1 MNFRAFIRRHKLHV
15 ILVAIVIIF
24 VAAALYLIA
33 QDVYHGR
40 DPIDGIN
47 EERSYIP
54 VTGQDY
60 SLNYEQ
66 ENAYL
71 EEEQQRAE
79 VIEEKIRQQAARDAV
94 EESREAQYET
104 VPATDRDENES
115 DSQGNENSNRD
126 DENQDNESGN
136 QGSEPTDEEESNG
149 TGGGSGAGEG
159 EGGENTGGDQDI
171 SKLPVIICSLAD
183 DQTVDG
189 TFLSFTV
196 RATSY
201 KNVQLGA
208 FDISVTV
215 NGSKIYS
222 SGNQN
227 GTVSY
232 RTSQS
237 LRDGQNEVVIQATD
251 DEGNTATKRYTVV
264 VNSDQQQKEGGI
276 IRVTLRAD
284 VLGLGVIFDEK
295 VVFYE
300 GENLPY
306 VVDRAFK
313 QAGITYSYTG
323 SFDYG
328 FYLQRIYKTSITD
341 GYVIPGPILDKLE
354 DENASWVGYEK
365 DSLGEKDFYY
375 WSGWIYRL
383 DGYFPDGFS
392 AMPAEDGSEI
402 EILFTLNNG
411 NEYDGT
417 WFNGDWQT

>member
-1 MNFRAFIRRHKLHV
+1 MNFRDIIHKYRVPV
-15 ILVAIVIIF
+15 ILAAVVLIF
-24 VAAALYLIA
+24 TAAACYLIA
-33 QDVYHGR
+33 QEEDHGR
-40 DPIDGIN
+40 NPIDGIN
-47 EERSYIP
+47 ENRSYIP

-71 EEEQQRAE
+71 EEEQRRAE
-79 VIEEKIRQQAARDAV
+79 AIEEKIQQ
-94 EESREAQYET
+94 Q
-104 VPATDRDENES
+104 TDRTDSQDNSEPQDENNLSE
-115 DSQGNENSNRD
+115 DQGGNH
-126 DENQDNESGN
+126 SGG
-136 QGSEPTDEEESNG
+136 QGSGSADEGGGNG

-159 EGGENTGGDQDI
+159 EDGENIGGDQDI
-171 SKLPVIICSLAD
+171 SRLPVIICSLTD
-183 DQTVDG
+183 GQTIDG
-189 TFLSFTV
+189 AFLSFTV

-222 SGNQN
+222 SGNQD

-237 LRDGQNEVVIQATD
+237 LRDGQNEVTIQATD
-251 DEGNTATKRYTVV
+251 DKGYTATKTYTVV
-264 VNSDQQQKEGGI
+264 VNSDQQQKEGGTM
-276 IRVTLRAD
+276 RVTLRAD
-284 VLGLGVIFDEK
+284 VLSLGVIFDET

-313 QAGITYSYTG
+313 QAGIVYSYSGT
-323 SFDYG
+323 FDYG
-328 FYLQRIYKTSITD
+328 FYLQRIYKTGVTD

-354 DENASWVGYEK
+354 EENASWVGYEK

-375 WSGWIYRL
+375 WSGWVYRL

-392 AMPAEDGSEI
+392 AIPAEDGSEI

-417 WFNGDWQT
+417 WFYGDWPA

>member
-1 MNFRAFIRRHKLHV
+1 MNFRDIIHKYRVPV
-15 ILVAIVIIF
+15 ILAAVVLIF
-24 VAAALYLIA
+24 TAAACYLIA
-33 QDVYHGR
+33 QEEDHGR
-40 DPIDGIN
+40 NPIDGIN
-47 EERSYIP
+47 ENRSYIP

-71 EEEQQRAE
+71 EEEQRRAE
-79 VIEEKIRQQAARDAV
+79 AIEEKIQQ
-94 EESREAQYET
+94 Q
-104 VPATDRDENES
+104 TDRTDSQDNSEPQDENNLSE
-115 DSQGNENSNRD
+115 DQGGNH
-126 DENQDNESGN
+126 SGG
-136 QGSEPTDEEESNG
+136 QGSGSADEGGGNG

-159 EGGENTGGDQDI
+159 EDGENIGGDQDI
-171 SKLPVIICSLAD
+171 SRLPVIICSLTD
-183 DQTVDG
+183 GQTIDG
-189 TFLSFTV
+189 AFLSFTV

-222 SGNQN
+222 SGNQD

-237 LRDGQNEVVIQATD
+237 LRDGQNEVTIQATD
-251 DEGNTATKRYTVV
+251 DEGYTATKTYTVV
-264 VNSDQQQKEGGI
+264 VNSDQQQKEGGTM
-276 IRVTLRAD
+276 RVTLRAD
-284 VLGLGVIFDEK
+284 VLSLGVIFDET

-313 QAGITYSYTG
+313 QAGIVYSYSGT
-323 SFDYG
+323 FDYG
-328 FYLQRIYKTSITD
+328 FYLQRIYKTGVTD

-354 DENASWVGYEK
+354 EENASWVGYEK

-375 WSGWIYRL
+375 WSGWVYRL

-392 AMPAEDGSEI
+392 AIPAEDGSEI

-417 WFNGDWQT
+417 WFNGDWKT

>member
-1 MNFRAFIRRHKLHV
+1 MNFRAFIHKYRV
-15 ILVAIVIIF
+15 PAILAAVVLIF
-24 VAAALYLIA
+24 AAAACYLIA
-33 QDVYHGR
+33 QEEDHGR

-47 EERSYIP
+47 GNRSYIP
-54 VTGQDY
+54 VTGQGY

-79 VIEEKIRQQAARDAV
+79 AIEEKMQQQADR
-94 EESREAQYET
+94 
-104 VPATDRDENES
+104 TDSQDNSEPQDENNLSE
-115 DSQGNENSNRD
+115 DQGGNH
-126 DENQDNESGN
+126 SGG
-136 QGSEPTDEEESNG
+136 QGSGSADEGGGNG

-159 EGGENTGGDQDI
+159 EDGENTGGDQDI
-171 SKLPVIICSLAD
+171 SKLPVIVCSLTEG
-183 DQTVDG
+183 QIVEG
-189 TFLSFTV
+189 NFLSFTV

-222 SGNQN
+222 SGNQD

-237 LRDGQNEVVIQATD
+237 LRDGQNEVTIQATD
-251 DEGNTATKRYTVV
+251 DEGYTATKTYTVV
-264 VNSDQQQKEGGI
+264 VNSEQQQKEGGTM
-276 IRVTLRAD
+276 RVTLRAD
-284 VLGLGVIFDEK
+284 VLSLGVIFDET

-313 QAGITYSYTG
+313 QAGIVYSYSGT
-323 SFDYG
+323 FDYG
-328 FYLQRIYKTSITD
+328 FYLQRIYKTGVTD

-354 DENASWVGYEK
+354 EENASWVGYEK

-375 WSGWIYRL
+375 WSGWVYRL

-392 AMPAEDGSEI
+392 AIPAEDGSEI

-417 WFNGDWQT
+417 WFNGDWKT

>member
-1 MNFRAFIRRHKLHV
+1 MNFRDIIHKYRVPV
-15 ILVAIVIIF
+15 ILAAVVLIF
-24 VAAALYLIA
+24 TAAACYLIA
-33 QDVYHGR
+33 QEEDHGR
-40 DPIDGIN
+40 NPIDGIN
-47 EERSYIP
+47 ENRSYIP

-71 EEEQQRAE
+71 EEEQRRAE
-79 VIEEKIRQQAARDAV
+79 AIEEKIQQ
-94 EESREAQYET
+94 Q
-104 VPATDRDENES
+104 TDRTDSQDNSEPQDENNLSE
-115 DSQGNENSNRD
+115 DQGGNH
-126 DENQDNESGN
+126 SGG
-136 QGSEPTDEEESNG
+136 QGSGSADEGGGNG

-159 EGGENTGGDQDI
+159 EDGENIGGDQDI
-171 SKLPVIICSLAD
+171 SRLPVIICSLTD
-183 DQTVDG
+183 GQTIDG
-189 TFLSFTV
+189 AFLSFTV

-222 SGNQN
+222 SGNQD

-237 LRDGQNEVVIQATD
+237 LRDGQNEVTIQATD
-251 DEGNTATKRYTVV
+251 DEGYTATKTYTVV
-264 VNSDQQQKEGGI
+264 VNSDQQQKEGGTM
-276 IRVTLRAD
+276 RVTLRAD
-284 VLGLGVIFDEK
+284 VLSLGVIFDET

-313 QAGITYSYTG
+313 QAGIVYSYSGT
-323 SFDYG
+323 FDYG
-328 FYLQRIYKTSITD
+328 FYLQRIYKTGVTD

-354 DENASWVGYEK
+354 EENASWVGYEK

-375 WSGWIYRL
+375 WSGWVYRL

-392 AMPAEDGSEI
+392 AIPAEDGSEI

-417 WFNGDWQT
+417 WFYGDWPA

>member
-1 MNFRAFIRRHKLHV
+1 MNFRDIIHKYRVPV
-15 ILVAIVIIF
+15 ILAAVVLIFTAVAC
-24 VAAALYLIA
+24 YLIA
-33 QDVYHGR
+33 QEEDHGR

-47 EERSYIP
+47 ENRSYIP

-71 EEEQQRAE
+71 EEEQRRAE
-79 VIEEKIRQQAARDAV
+79 AIEEKIQQQPDR
-94 EESREAQYET
+94 
-104 VPATDRDENES
+104 TDSQDNSEPQDENNLSE
-115 DSQGNENSNRD
+115 DQGGNH
-126 DENQDNESGN
+126 SGG
-136 QGSEPTDEEESNG
+136 QGSGSADEGGGNG

-159 EGGENTGGDQDI
+159 EDGENIGGDQDI
-171 SKLPVIICSLAD
+171 SRLPVIICSLTD
-183 DQTVDG
+183 GQTIDG
-189 TFLSFTV
+189 AFLSFTV

-222 SGNQN
+222 SGNQD

-237 LRDGQNEVVIQATD
+237 LRDGQNEVTIQATD
-251 DEGNTATKRYTVV
+251 DEGYTATKTYTVV
-264 VNSDQQQKEGGI
+264 VNSDQQQKEGGTM
-276 IRVTLRAD
+276 RVTLRAD
-284 VLGLGVIFDEK
+284 VLSLGVIFDET

-313 QAGITYSYTG
+313 QAGIVYSYSGT
-323 SFDYG
+323 FDYG
-328 FYLQRIYKTSITD
+328 FYLQRIYKTGVTD

-354 DENASWVGYEK
+354 EENASWVGYEK

-375 WSGWIYRL
+375 WSGWVYRL

-392 AMPAEDGSEI
+392 AIPAEDGSEI

-417 WFNGDWQT
+417 WFNGDWKT

>member
-1 MNFRAFIRRHKLHV
+1 MNFRDIIHKYRVPV
-15 ILVAIVIIF
+15 ILAAVVLIF
-24 VAAALYLIA
+24 TAAACYLIA
-33 QDVYHGR
+33 QEEDHGR
-40 DPIDGIN
+40 NPIDGIN
-47 EERSYIP
+47 ENRSYIP

-71 EEEQQRAE
+71 EEEQRRAE
-79 VIEEKIRQQAARDAV
+79 AIEEKIQQ
-94 EESREAQYET
+94 Q
-104 VPATDRDENES
+104 TDRTDSQDNSEPQDENNLSE
-115 DSQGNENSNRD
+115 DQGGNH
-126 DENQDNESGN
+126 SGG
-136 QGSEPTDEEESNG
+136 QGSGSADEGGGNG

-159 EGGENTGGDQDI
+159 EDGENIGGDQDI
-171 SKLPVIICSLAD
+171 SRLPVIICSLTD
-183 DQTVDG
+183 GQTIDG
-189 TFLSFTV
+189 AFLSFTV

-222 SGNQN
+222 SGNQD

-237 LRDGQNEVVIQATD
+237 LRDGQNEVTIQATD
-251 DEGNTATKRYTVV
+251 DEGYTATKTYTVV
-264 VNSDQQQKEGGI
+264 VNSDQQQKEGGTM
-276 IRVTLRAD
+276 RVTLRAD
-284 VLGLGVIFDEK
+284 VLSLGVIFDET

-313 QAGITYSYTG
+313 QAGIVYSYSGT
-323 SFDYG
+323 FDYG
-328 FYLQRIYKTSITD
+328 FYLQRIYKTGVTD

-354 DENASWVGYEK
+354 EENASWVGYEK

-375 WSGWIYRL
+375 WSGWVYRL

-392 AMPAEDGSEI
+392 AIPAEDGSEI

-417 WFNGDWQT
+417 WFNGDWKTRGKEGKIR

>member
-1 MNFRAFIRRHKLHV
+1 MNFRAFIHKYRV
-15 ILVAIVIIF
+15 PAILAAVVLIF
-24 VAAALYLIA
+24 AAAACSLTA
-33 QDVYHGR
+33 QVEDHGR

-47 EERSYIP
+47 GNRSYIP
-54 VTGQDY
+54 VTGQGY

-71 EEEQQRAE
+71 EEEQRRAE
-79 VIEEKIRQQAARDAV
+79 AIEEKIQQQAD
-94 EESREAQYET
+94 REALQENGNG
-104 VPATDRDENES
+104 PDEAGSSEDQNGNAD
-115 DSQGNENSNRD
+115 DSQGGGPAD
-126 DENQDNESGN
+126 ESG
-136 QGSEPTDEEESNG
+136 GNG
-149 TGGGSGAGEG
+149 AGGGTGAGEG
-159 EGGENTGGDQDI
+159 EDGENTGGDQDI
-171 SKLPVIICSLAD
+171 SRLPVVICSLTD
-183 DQTVDG
+183 GQTIDG
-189 TFLSFTV
+189 AFLSFTV

-208 FDISVTV
+208 FDIAVTV

-227 GTVSY
+227 GTISY

-237 LRDGQNEVVIQATD
+237 LRDGQNEVTIQATD
-251 DEGNTATKRYTVV
+251 DEGYTATKTYTVF
-264 VNSDQQQKEGGI
+264 VNSDQQQKEGGTM
-276 IRVTLRAD
+276 RVTLRAD
-284 VLGLGVIFDEK
+284 VLSLGVIFDET

-313 QAGITYSYTG
+313 QAGITYSYSGT
-323 SFDYG
+323 FDYG
-328 FYLQRIYKTSITD
+328 FYLQRIYKTGVTD

-375 WSGWIYRL
+375 WSGWVYRL

-392 AMPAEDGSEI
+392 VIPAEDGSEI

-417 WFNGDWQT
+417 WFNGDWKT

>member
-1 MNFRAFIRRHKLHV
+1 MNFRAFIHKYKV
-15 ILVAIVIIF
+15 PAILAAVVLIF
-24 VAAALYLIA
+24 AAAACYLIA
-33 QDVYHGR
+33 QEEDHGR

-47 EERSYIP
+47 GNRSYIP
-54 VTGQDY
+54 VTGQGY

-66 ENAYL
+66 ENAYM

-79 VIEEKIRQQAARDAV
+79 AIEEKIQQQPDR
-94 EESREAQYET
+94 
-104 VPATDRDENES
+104 TDSQDNSEPQDENNLSE
-115 DSQGNENSNRD
+115 DQGGNH
-126 DENQDNESGN
+126 SGG
-136 QGSEPTDEEESNG
+136 QGSGSADEGGGNG

-159 EGGENTGGDQDI
+159 EDGENTGGDQDI
-171 SKLPVIICSLAD
+171 SKLPVIVCSLTEG
-183 DQTVDG
+183 QIVEG
-189 TFLSFTV
+189 NFLSFTV

-208 FDISVTV
+208 FDITVTV

-227 GTVSY
+227 GTISY

-237 LRDGQNEVVIQATD
+237 LRDGQNEVTIQATD
-251 DEGNTATKRYTVV
+251 DEGYTATKTYTVI
-264 VNSDQQQKEGGI
+264 VNSDQQQKEGGTM
-276 IRVTLRAD
+276 RVTLRAD
-284 VLGLGVIFDEK
+284 VLSLGVIFDET

-313 QAGITYSYTG
+313 QAGIVYSYSGT
-323 SFDYG
+323 FDYG
-328 FYLQRIYKTSITD
+328 FYLQRIYKTGVTD

-354 DENASWVGYEK
+354 EENASWVGYEK

-375 WSGWIYRL
+375 WSGWVYRL

-392 AMPAEDGSEI
+392 AIPAEDGSEI

-417 WFNGDWQT
+417 WFNGDWKT

>member
-1 MNFRAFIRRHKLHV
+1 MNFRDIIHKYRVPV
-15 ILVAIVIIF
+15 ILAAVVLIFTAVAC
-24 VAAALYLIA
+24 YLIA
-33 QDVYHGR
+33 QEEDHGR
-40 DPIDGIN
+40 NPIDGIN
-47 EERSYIP
+47 ENRSYIP

-79 VIEEKIRQQAARDAV
+79 AIEEKIQQQPDR
-94 EESREAQYET
+94 
-104 VPATDRDENES
+104 TDSQDNSEPQDENNLS
-115 DSQGNENSNRD
+115 KDQGGNH
-126 DENQDNESGN
+126 SGG
-136 QGSEPTDEEESNG
+136 QGSGSADEGGGNG

-159 EGGENTGGDQDI
+159 EDGENIGGDQDI
-171 SKLPVIICSLAD
+171 SRLPVIICSLTD
-183 DQTVDG
+183 GQTIDG
-189 TFLSFTV
+189 AFLSFTV

-222 SGNQN
+222 SGNQD

-237 LRDGQNEVVIQATD
+237 LRDGQNEVTIQATD
-251 DEGNTATKRYTVV
+251 DEGYTATKTYTVV
-264 VNSDQQQKEGGI
+264 VNSDQQQKEGGTM
-276 IRVTLRAD
+276 RVTLRAD
-284 VLGLGVIFDEK
+284 VLSLGVIFDET

-313 QAGITYSYTG
+313 QAGIVYSYSGT
-323 SFDYG
+323 FDYG
-328 FYLQRIYKTSITD
+328 FYLQRIYKTGVTD

-354 DENASWVGYEK
+354 EENASWVGYEK

-375 WSGWIYRL
+375 WSGWVYRL

-392 AMPAEDGSEI
+392 AIPAEDGSEI

-417 WFNGDWQT
+417 WFYGDWPA

>member
-1 MNFRAFIRRHKLHV
+1 M
-15 ILVAIVIIF
+15 
-24 VAAALYLIA
+24 
-33 QDVYHGR
+33 
-40 DPIDGIN
+40 
-47 EERSYIP
+47 
-54 VTGQDY
+54 
-60 SLNYEQ
+60 
-66 ENAYL
+66 
-71 EEEQQRAE
+71 
-79 VIEEKIRQQAARDAV
+79 
-94 EESREAQYET
+94 
-104 VPATDRDENES
+104 
-115 DSQGNENSNRD
+115 
-126 DENQDNESGN
+126 
-136 QGSEPTDEEESNG
+136 
-149 TGGGSGAGEG
+149 
-159 EGGENTGGDQDI
+159 
-171 SKLPVIICSLAD
+171 
-183 DQTVDG
+183 
-189 TFLSFTV
+189 
-196 RATSY
+196 
-201 KNVQLGA
+201 
-208 FDISVTV
+208 
-215 NGSKIYS
+215 
-222 SGNQN
+222 
-227 GTVSY
+227 
-232 RTSQS
+232 
-237 LRDGQNEVVIQATD
+237 VIQATD

>member
-1 MNFRAFIRRHKLHV
+1 MNFRDIIHKYRVPV
-15 ILVAIVIIF
+15 ILAAVVLIFTAVAC
-24 VAAALYLIA
+24 YLTA
-33 QDVYHGR
+33 QEEDHGR
-40 DPIDGIN
+40 NPIDGIN
-47 EERSYIP
+47 ENRSYIP

-71 EEEQQRAE
+71 EEEQRRAE
-79 VIEEKIRQQAARDAV
+79 AIEEKIQQ
-94 EESREAQYET
+94 Q
-104 VPATDRDENES
+104 TDRETAQESSDAHDETGPGDEGGES
-115 DSQGNENSNRD
+115 PDEDGGNN
-126 DENQDNESGN
+126 
-136 QGSEPTDEEESNG
+136 
-149 TGGGSGAGEG
+149 TGGSTGAGEG
-159 EGGENTGGDQDI
+159 ENGENTGGDQDI
-171 SKLPVIICSLAD
+171 SRLPVIICSLTD
-183 DQTVDG
+183 GQTIDG
-189 TFLSFTV
+189 AFLSFTV

-222 SGNQN
+222 SGNQD

-237 LRDGQNEVVIQATD
+237 LRDGQNEVTIQATD
-251 DEGNTATKRYTVV
+251 DEGYTATKTYTVV
-264 VNSDQQQKEGGI
+264 VNSDQQQKEGGTM
-276 IRVTLRAD
+276 RVTLRAD
-284 VLGLGVIFDEK
+284 VLSLGVIFDET

-313 QAGITYSYTG
+313 QAGIVYSYSGT
-323 SFDYG
+323 FDYG
-328 FYLQRIYKTSITD
+328 FYLQRIYKTGVTD

-354 DENASWVGYEK
+354 EENASWVGYEK

-375 WSGWIYRL
+375 WSGWVYRL

-392 AMPAEDGSEI
+392 AIPAEDGSEI

-417 WFNGDWQT
+417 WFNGDWKT

>member
-1 MNFRAFIRRHKLHV
+1 MNFRAFIHKYKV
-15 ILVAIVIIF
+15 PAILAAVVLIF
-24 VAAALYLIA
+24 AAAACYLIA
-33 QDVYHGR
+33 QVEDHGR

-47 EERSYIP
+47 GNRSYIP
-54 VTGQDY
+54 VTGQGY

-79 VIEEKIRQQAARDAV
+79 AIEEKIQQQPDR
-94 EESREAQYET
+94 
-104 VPATDRDENES
+104 TDSQDNSEPQDENNLSE
-115 DSQGNENSNRD
+115 DQGGNH
-126 DENQDNESGN
+126 SGG
-136 QGSEPTDEEESNG
+136 QGSGSADEGGGNG

-159 EGGENTGGDQDI
+159 EDGENTGGDQDI
-171 SKLPVIICSLAD
+171 SKLPVIVCSLTEG
-183 DQTVDG
+183 QIVEG
-189 TFLSFTV
+189 NFLSFTV

-208 FDISVTV
+208 FDITVTV

-227 GTVSY
+227 GTISY

-237 LRDGQNEVVIQATD
+237 LRDGQNEVTIQATD
-251 DEGNTATKRYTVV
+251 DEGYTATKTYTVI
-264 VNSDQQQKEGGI
+264 VNSDQQQKEGGTM
-276 IRVTLRAD
+276 RVTLRAD
-284 VLGLGVIFDEK
+284 VLSLGVIFDET

-313 QAGITYSYTG
+313 QAGIVYSYSGT
-323 SFDYG
+323 FDYG
-328 FYLQRIYKTSITD
+328 FYLQRIYKTGVTD
-341 GYVIPGPILDKLE
+341 GHVIPGPILDKLE
-354 DENASWVGYEK
+354 EENASWVGYEK

-375 WSGWIYRL
+375 WSGWVYRL
-383 DGYFPDGFS
+383 NGYFPDGFS
-392 AMPAEDGSEI
+392 AIPAEDGSEI

-417 WFNGDWQT
+417 WFNGDWKT

>member
-40 DPIDGIN
+40 DPIDGIS

-66 ENAYL
+66 ENAFL

-104 VPATDRDENES
+104 VPATDRNENES
-115 DSQGNENSNRD
+115 NSDSQDSENSNRD
-126 DENQDNESGN
+126 DESDSQDSG
-136 QGSEPTDEEESNG
+136 STDEEGSD

-171 SKLPVIICSLAD
+171 SRLPVIICSLTD
-183 DQTVDG
+183 GQTIDG
-189 TFLSFTV
+189 AFLSFTV

-201 KNVQLGA
+201 KNVPLSA
-208 FDISVTV
+208 FDITVTV

-237 LRDGQNEVVIQATD
+237 LRDGQNEVIIQATD
-251 DEGNTATKRYTVV
+251 DEGYTATKIYTVL
-264 VNSDQQQKEGGI
+264 VNSDQQQKEGGTM
-276 IRVTLRAD
+276 RVTLRAD
-284 VLGLGVIFDEK
+284 VLGLGVIFDET

-313 QAGITYSYTG
+313 QAGITYSYSGT
-323 SFDYG
+323 FDYG
-328 FYLQRIYKTSITD
+328 FYLQRIYKTGVTD
-341 GYVIPGPILDKLE
+341 GYVVPGSILDKLE

-375 WSGWIYRL
+375 WSGWVYRL
-383 DGYFPDGFS
+383 DGDFPDGFS
-392 AMPAEDGSEI
+392 AIPAEDGSEI

-417 WFNGDWQT
+417 WFYGDWPA

>member
-1 MNFRAFIRRHKLHV
+1 MNFRDIIHKYRVPV
-15 ILVAIVIIF
+15 ILAALVLIF
-24 VAAALYLIA
+24 TAAACYLTA
-33 QDVYHGR
+33 QVEDHGR
-40 DPIDGIN
+40 NPIDGIN
-47 EERSYIP
+47 ENRSYIP

-71 EEEQQRAE
+71 EEEQRRAE
-79 VIEEKIRQQAARDAV
+79 AIEEKIQQQPDR
-94 EESREAQYET
+94 
-104 VPATDRDENES
+104 TDSQDNSEPQDENNLSE
-115 DSQGNENSNRD
+115 DQGGNH
-126 DENQDNESGN
+126 SGG
-136 QGSEPTDEEESNG
+136 QGSGSADEGGGNG

-159 EGGENTGGDQDI
+159 EDGENIGGDQDI
-171 SKLPVIICSLAD
+171 SRLPVIICSLTD
-183 DQTVDG
+183 GQTIDG
-189 TFLSFTV
+189 AFLSFTV

-222 SGNQN
+222 SGNQD

-237 LRDGQNEVVIQATD
+237 LRDGQNEVTIQATD
-251 DEGNTATKRYTVV
+251 DEGYTATKTYTVV
-264 VNSDQQQKEGGI
+264 VNSDQQQKEGGTM
-276 IRVTLRAD
+276 RVTLRAD
-284 VLGLGVIFDEK
+284 VLSLGVIFDET

-313 QAGITYSYTG
+313 QAGIVYSYSGT
-323 SFDYG
+323 FDYG
-328 FYLQRIYKTSITD
+328 FYLQRIYKTGVTD

-354 DENASWVGYEK
+354 EENASWVGYEK

-375 WSGWIYRL
+375 WSGWVYRL

-392 AMPAEDGSEI
+392 AIPAEDGSEI

-417 WFNGDWQT
+417 WFYGDWPA

>member
-1 MNFRAFIRRHKLHV
+1 MNFRAFIHKYKV
-15 ILVAIVIIF
+15 PAILAAVVLIF
-24 VAAALYLIA
+24 AAAACYLIA
-33 QDVYHGR
+33 QVEDHGR

-47 EERSYIP
+47 GNRSYIP
-54 VTGQDY
+54 VTGQGY

-79 VIEEKIRQQAARDAV
+79 AIEEKIQQQPDR
-94 EESREAQYET
+94 
-104 VPATDRDENES
+104 TDSQDNSEPQDENNLSE
-115 DSQGNENSNRD
+115 DQGGNH
-126 DENQDNESGN
+126 SGG
-136 QGSEPTDEEESNG
+136 QGSGSADEGGGNG

-159 EGGENTGGDQDI
+159 EDGENTGGDQDI
-171 SKLPVIICSLAD
+171 SKLPVIVCSLTEG
-183 DQTVDG
+183 QIVEG
-189 TFLSFTV
+189 NFLSFTV

-208 FDISVTV
+208 FDITVTV

-227 GTVSY
+227 GTISY

-237 LRDGQNEVVIQATD
+237 LRDGQNEVTIQATD
-251 DEGNTATKRYTVV
+251 DEGYTATKTYTVI
-264 VNSDQQQKEGGI
+264 VNSDQQQKEGGTM
-276 IRVTLRAD
+276 RVTLRAD
-284 VLGLGVIFDEK
+284 VLSLGVIFDET

-313 QAGITYSYTG
+313 QAGIVYSYSGT
-323 SFDYG
+323 FDYG
-328 FYLQRIYKTSITD
+328 FYLQRIYKTGVTD
-341 GYVIPGPILDKLE
+341 GHVIPGPILDKLE
-354 DENASWVGYEK
+354 EENASWVGYEK

-375 WSGWIYRL
+375 WSGWVYRL

-392 AMPAEDGSEI
+392 AIPAEDGSEI

-417 WFNGDWQT
+417 WFNGDWKT

>member
-40 DPIDGIN
+40 DPIDGIS

-66 ENAYL
+66 ENAFL

-104 VPATDRDENES
+104 VPATDRNENES
-115 DSQGNENSNRD
+115 NSDSQDSENSNRD
-126 DENQDNESGN
+126 DESDS
-136 QGSEPTDEEESNG
+136 QGSGSTDEEGSD

-171 SKLPVIICSLAD
+171 SRLPVIICSLTD
-183 DQTVDG
+183 GQTIDG
-189 TFLSFTV
+189 AFLSFTV

-222 SGNQN
+222 SGNQD

-237 LRDGQNEVVIQATD
+237 LRDGQNEVTIH
-251 DEGNTATKRYTVV
+251 
-264 VNSDQQQKEGGI
+264 
-276 IRVTLRAD
+276 
-284 VLGLGVIFDEK
+284 
-295 VVFYE
+295 
-300 GENLPY
+300 
-306 VVDRAFK
+306 
-313 QAGITYSYTG
+313 
-323 SFDYG
+323 
-328 FYLQRIYKTSITD
+328 
-341 GYVIPGPILDKLE
+341 PGH
-354 DENASWVGYEK
+354 
-365 DSLGEKDFYY
+365 
-375 WSGWIYRL
+375 R
-383 DGYFPDGFS
+383 
-392 AMPAEDGSEI
+392 
-402 EILFTLNNG
+402 
-411 NEYDGT
+411 
-417 WFNGDWQT
+417 

>member
-1 MNFRAFIRRHKLHV
+1 MNFRDFIHKYRV
-15 ILVAIVIIF
+15 PAILAAVVLIFTAVAC
-24 VAAALYLIA
+24 YLIA
-33 QDVYHGR
+33 QEEDHGR
-40 DPIDGIN
+40 NPIDGIN
-47 EERSYIP
+47 ENRSYIP

-79 VIEEKIRQQAARDAV
+79 AIEEKIQQ
-94 EESREAQYET
+94 Q
-104 VPATDRDENES
+104 TDRETAQESSDAHDETGPGDEGGES
-115 DSQGNENSNRD
+115 PDEDGGNN
-126 DENQDNESGN
+126 
-136 QGSEPTDEEESNG
+136 
-149 TGGGSGAGEG
+149 TGGSTGAGEG
-159 EGGENTGGDQDI
+159 ENGENTGGDQDI
-171 SKLPVIICSLAD
+171 SRLPVIICSLTD
-183 DQTVDG
+183 GQTIDG
-189 TFLSFTV
+189 AFLSFTV

-201 KNVQLGA
+201 KNVPLSA
-208 FDISVTV
+208 FDITVTV

-237 LRDGQNEVVIQATD
+237 LRDGQNEVIIQATD
-251 DEGNTATKRYTVV
+251 DEGYTATKIYTVL
-264 VNSDQQQKEGGI
+264 VNSDQQQKEGGTM
-276 IRVTLRAD
+276 RVTLRAD
-284 VLGLGVIFDEK
+284 VLGLGVIFDET

-313 QAGITYSYTG
+313 QAGITYSYSGT
-323 SFDYG
+323 FDYG
-328 FYLQRIYKTSITD
+328 FYLQRIYKTGVTD
-341 GYVIPGPILDKLE
+341 GYVVPGSILDKLE

-375 WSGWIYRL
+375 WSGWVYRL

-392 AMPAEDGSEI
+392 AIPAEDGSEI

-417 WFNGDWQT
+417 WFYGDWPA

>member
-1 MNFRAFIRRHKLHV
+1 MNFRDIIHKYRVPV
-15 ILVAIVIIF
+15 ILAAVVLIFTAVAC
-24 VAAALYLIA
+24 YLIA
-33 QDVYHGR
+33 QEEDHGR
-40 DPIDGIN
+40 NPIDGIN
-47 EERSYIP
+47 ENRSYIP

-79 VIEEKIRQQAARDAV
+79 AIEEKIQQ
-94 EESREAQYET
+94 Q
-104 VPATDRDENES
+104 TDRETAQESSDAHDETGPGDEGGES
-115 DSQGNENSNRD
+115 PDEDGGNN
-126 DENQDNESGN
+126 
-136 QGSEPTDEEESNG
+136 
-149 TGGGSGAGEG
+149 TGGSTGAGEG
-159 EGGENTGGDQDI
+159 ENGENTGGDQDI
-171 SKLPVIICSLAD
+171 SRLPVIICSLTD
-183 DQTVDG
+183 GQTIDG
-189 TFLSFTV
+189 AFLSFTV

-201 KNVQLGA
+201 KNVPLSA
-208 FDISVTV
+208 FDITVTV

-237 LRDGQNEVVIQATD
+237 LRDGQNEVIIQATD
-251 DEGNTATKRYTVV
+251 DEGYTATKIYTVL
-264 VNSDQQQKEGGI
+264 VNSDQQQKEGGTM
-276 IRVTLRAD
+276 RVTLRAD
-284 VLGLGVIFDEK
+284 VLGLGVIFDET

-313 QAGITYSYTG
+313 QAGITYSYSGT
-323 SFDYG
+323 FDYG
-328 FYLQRIYKTSITD
+328 FYLQRIYKTGVTD

-354 DENASWVGYEK
+354 EENASWVGYEK

-375 WSGWIYRL
+375 WSGWVYRL

-392 AMPAEDGSEI
+392 AIPAEDGSEI

-417 WFNGDWQT
+417 WFYGDWPA

>member
-1 MNFRAFIRRHKLHV
+1 MNFRDIIHKYRVPV
-15 ILVAIVIIF
+15 ILAAVVLIFTAVAC
-24 VAAALYLIA
+24 YLTA
-33 QDVYHGR
+33 QEEDHGR
-40 DPIDGIN
+40 NPIDGIN
-47 EERSYIP
+47 ENRSYIP

-79 VIEEKIRQQAARDAV
+79 AIEEKIQQ
-94 EESREAQYET
+94 Q
-104 VPATDRDENES
+104 TDRETAQESSDAHDETGPGDEGGES
-115 DSQGNENSNRD
+115 PDEDGGNN
-126 DENQDNESGN
+126 
-136 QGSEPTDEEESNG
+136 
-149 TGGGSGAGEG
+149 TGGSTGAGEG
-159 EGGENTGGDQDI
+159 ENGENTGGDQDI
-171 SKLPVIICSLAD
+171 SRLPVIICSLTEG
-183 DQTVDG
+183 QIVEG
-189 TFLSFTV
+189 NFLSFTV

-208 FDISVTV
+208 FDITVTV

-227 GTVSY
+227 GTISY

-237 LRDGQNEVVIQATD
+237 LRDGQNEVTIQATD
-251 DEGNTATKRYTVV
+251 DEGYTATKTYTVF
-264 VNSDQQQKEGGI
+264 VNSDQQQKEGGTM
-276 IRVTLRAD
+276 RVTLRAD
-284 VLGLGVIFDEK
+284 VLSLGVIFDET

-313 QAGITYSYTG
+313 QAGIVYSYSGT
-323 SFDYG
+323 FDYG
-328 FYLQRIYKTSITD
+328 FYLQRIYKTGVTD

-354 DENASWVGYEK
+354 EENASWVGYEK

-375 WSGWIYRL
+375 WSGWVYRL

-392 AMPAEDGSEI
+392 AIPAEDGSEI

-417 WFNGDWQT
+417 WFNGDWKT

>member
-1 MNFRAFIRRHKLHV
+1 MNFRAFIHKYRV
-15 ILVAIVIIF
+15 PAILAAVVLIF
-24 VAAALYLIA
+24 AAAACYLTA
-33 QDVYHGR
+33 QVEDHGR

-47 EERSYIP
+47 GNRSYIP
-54 VTGQDY
+54 VTGQGY

-71 EEEQQRAE
+71 EEEQRRAE
-79 VIEEKIRQQAARDAV
+79 AIEEKIQQQPDR
-94 EESREAQYET
+94 
-104 VPATDRDENES
+104 TDSQDNSEPQDENNLSE
-115 DSQGNENSNRD
+115 DQGGNH
-126 DENQDNESGN
+126 SGG
-136 QGSEPTDEEESNG
+136 QGSGSADEGGGNG

-159 EGGENTGGDQDI
+159 EDGENIGGDQDI
-171 SKLPVIICSLAD
+171 SRLPVIICSLTD
-183 DQTVDG
+183 GQTIDG
-189 TFLSFTV
+189 AFLSFTV

-222 SGNQN
+222 SGNQD

-237 LRDGQNEVVIQATD
+237 LRDGQNEVTIQATD
-251 DEGNTATKRYTVV
+251 DEGYTATKTYTVV
-264 VNSDQQQKEGGI
+264 VNSDQQQKEGGTM
-276 IRVTLRAD
+276 RVTLRAD
-284 VLGLGVIFDEK
+284 VLSLGVIFDET

-313 QAGITYSYTG
+313 QAGIVYSYSGT
-323 SFDYG
+323 FDYG
-328 FYLQRIYKTSITD
+328 FYLQRIYKTGVTD

-354 DENASWVGYEK
+354 EENASWVGYEK

-375 WSGWIYRL
+375 WSGWVYRL

-392 AMPAEDGSEI
+392 AIPAEDGSEI

-417 WFNGDWQT
+417 WFYGDWPA

>member
-1 MNFRAFIRRHKLHV
+1 MNFRDIIHKYRVPV
-15 ILVAIVIIF
+15 ILAAVVLIFTAVAC
-24 VAAALYLIA
+24 YLIA
-33 QDVYHGR
+33 QEEDHGR
-40 DPIDGIN
+40 NPIDGIN
-47 EERSYIP
+47 ENRSYIP

-79 VIEEKIRQQAARDAV
+79 AIEEKIQQ
-94 EESREAQYET
+94 Q
-104 VPATDRDENES
+104 TDRETAQESSDAHDETGPGDEGGES
-115 DSQGNENSNRD
+115 PDEDGGNN
-126 DENQDNESGN
+126 
-136 QGSEPTDEEESNG
+136 
-149 TGGGSGAGEG
+149 TGGSTGAGEG
-159 EGGENTGGDQDI
+159 ENGENTGGDQDI
-171 SKLPVIICSLAD
+171 SRLPVIVCSLTEG
-183 DQTVDG
+183 QIVEG
-189 TFLSFTV
+189 NFLSFTV

-222 SGNQN
+222 SGNQD

-237 LRDGQNEVVIQATD
+237 LRDGQNEVTIQATD
-251 DEGNTATKRYTVV
+251 DEGYTATKTYTVV
-264 VNSDQQQKEGGI
+264 VNSDQQQKEGGTM
-276 IRVTLRAD
+276 RVTLRAD
-284 VLGLGVIFDEK
+284 VLSLGVIFDET

-313 QAGITYSYTG
+313 QAGIVYSYSGT
-323 SFDYG
+323 FDYG
-328 FYLQRIYKTSITD
+328 FYLQRIYKTGVTD

-354 DENASWVGYEK
+354 EENASWVGYEK

-375 WSGWIYRL
+375 WSGWVYRL

-392 AMPAEDGSEI
+392 AIPAEDGSEI

-417 WFNGDWQT
+417 WFNGDWKT

>member
-1 MNFRAFIRRHKLHV
+1 MNFRDIIHKYRVPV
-15 ILVAIVIIF
+15 ILAAVVLIFTAVAC
-24 VAAALYLIA
+24 YLIA
-33 QDVYHGR
+33 QEEDHGR

-47 EERSYIP
+47 ENRSYIP

-79 VIEEKIRQQAARDAV
+79 AIEEKIQQ
-94 EESREAQYET
+94 Q
-104 VPATDRDENES
+104 TDRTDSQDNSEPQDENNLSE
-115 DSQGNENSNRD
+115 DQGGNH
-126 DENQDNESGN
+126 SGG
-136 QGSEPTDEEESNG
+136 QGSGSADEGGGNG

-159 EGGENTGGDQDI
+159 EDGENIGGDQDI
-171 SKLPVIICSLAD
+171 SRLPVIICSLTD
-183 DQTVDG
+183 GQTIDG
-189 TFLSFTV
+189 AFLSFTV

-222 SGNQN
+222 SGNQD

-237 LRDGQNEVVIQATD
+237 LRDGQNEVTIQATD
-251 DEGNTATKRYTVV
+251 DEGYTATKTYTVV
-264 VNSDQQQKEGGI
+264 VNSDQQQKEGGTM
-276 IRVTLRAD
+276 RVTLRAD
-284 VLGLGVIFDEK
+284 VLSLGVIFDET

-313 QAGITYSYTG
+313 QAGIVYSYSGT
-323 SFDYG
+323 FDYG
-328 FYLQRIYKTSITD
+328 FYLQRIYKTGVTD

-354 DENASWVGYEK
+354 EENASWVGYEK

-375 WSGWIYRL
+375 WSGWVYRL

-392 AMPAEDGSEI
+392 AIPAEDGSEI

-417 WFNGDWQT
+417 WFYGDWPA